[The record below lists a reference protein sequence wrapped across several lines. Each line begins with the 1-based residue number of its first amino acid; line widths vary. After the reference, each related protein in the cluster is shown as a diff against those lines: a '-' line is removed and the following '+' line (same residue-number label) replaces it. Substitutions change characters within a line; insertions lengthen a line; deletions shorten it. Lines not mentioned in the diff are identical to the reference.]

1 MGSKYASDCMV
12 YAEYS
17 NLFEL
22 DLFKSEAFVRKF
34 LAERKTP
41 LRKSLFDEIEDY
53 SPL

>member
-12 YAEYS
+12 YAENS

-41 LRKSLFDEIEDY
+41 LRKSLFDKIEDY